1 MGPISPEAVSDAAY
15 ERDRHRMEANARQL
29 QRLDTL
35 HKFQTDAGKLL
46 SLATDLQ
53 AEIGKTGGDSLTSAQ
68 VKKLHEIQK
77 LAHRVKSKLGDYA
90 QGY

>member
-1 MGPISPEAVSDAAY
+1 MGPISPEAISDAY
-15 ERDRHRMEANARQL
+15 HRDQRIMEANARQL

-35 HKFQTDAGKLL
+35 YKTETDTAQLL

-53 AEIGKTGGDSLTSAQ
+53 SEIGKTGGDSLTPAET
-68 VKKLHEIQK
+68 KKLLQIQK

-90 QGY
+90 RGY